1 MKNVSKIYKFCKE
14 LSQKSYI
21 LILILNDLGVTLVEQ
36 TDNTQKTFNT
46 YVTTHDLFN
55 PSWSIGDFKDN
66 CVQKQSISKGELM
79 NLITDATLVETALLP
94 PED

>member
-21 LILILNDLGVTLVEQ
+21 VILISDDLGVTLVEQ
-36 TDNTQKTFNT
+36 ADNTQKTFNT

-55 PSWSIGDFKDN
+55 PSWSIDDFKNN
-66 CVQKQSISKGELM
+66 CVQKQDISKGELM
-79 NLITDATLVETALLP
+79 NLITDATLVEDLMP

>member
-14 LSQKSYI
+14 LSHKSYI
-21 LILILNDLGVTLVEQ
+21 VILISNDLGVTLVEQ
-36 TDNTQKTFNT
+36 ADNTQKTFNT

-55 PSWSIGDFKDN
+55 PSWSISDFKNN
-66 CVQKQSISKGELM
+66 CVQKQDISKDELM
-79 NLITDATLVETALLP
+79 NLITDATLVEDLMP

>member
-21 LILILNDLGVTLVEQ
+21 VILISDDLGVTLVEQ
-36 TDNTQKTFNT
+36 ADNTQKTFMT

-55 PSWSIGDFKDN
+55 PSWSIGDFKNN
-66 CVQKQSISKGELM
+66 CVQKQGISKSELM
-79 NLITDATLVETALLP
+79 SLIADATLVKDLMP